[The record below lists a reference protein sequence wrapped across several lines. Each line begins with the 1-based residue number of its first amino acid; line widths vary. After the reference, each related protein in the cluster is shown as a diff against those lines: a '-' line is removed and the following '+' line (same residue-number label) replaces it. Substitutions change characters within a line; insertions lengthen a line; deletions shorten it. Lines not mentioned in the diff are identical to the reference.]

1 MVEERMEEGKF
12 LTIVDKVKKMNER
25 QLTELV
31 YAIKD
36 RRDILRYD
44 KLKEFKMGDKVKW
57 SKGKGTSKEIYKG
70 EIFKINSKTIAV
82 RESTR
87 RWSKWR
93 ISPSMLT
100 IIKGDES

>member
-44 KLKEFKMGDKVKW
+44 KLKEFKMGD
-57 SKGKGTSKEIYKG
+57 
-70 EIFKINSKTIAV
+70 
-82 RESTR
+82 
-87 RWSKWR
+87 
-93 ISPSMLT
+93 
-100 IIKGDES
+100 

>member
-57 SKGKGTSKEIYKG
+57 SKDRGTSKETYEG
-70 EIFKINSKTIAV
+70 EVFKINSKTIAV

>member
-1 MVEERMEEGKF
+1 MVEEIIRCIYKLNEEE
-12 LTIVDKVKKMNER
+12 LI
-25 QLTELV
+25 QLV
-31 YAIKD
+31 YAIGD
-36 RRDILRYD
+36 RRDTLRYD
-44 KLKEFKMGDKVKW
+44 KLKEFKIGDKVKW
-57 SKGKGTSKEIYKG
+57 SKGRGTSKETYKG

-82 RESTR
+82 RESAR